1 MRYALKLLPLLLN
14 LALVPAAEGAIKLNS
29 KMVYI
34 KPVEIISISKPS
46 ALVSTRVKVSYQLA
60 CGEDFRGVLVRETRN
75 AAKPHGPSVQLA
87 VTVERTETLCSTLPV
102 TRETSIALRH
112 FGTVR
117 PLVMGES
124 KRIVLAEALDLSA
137 AADAMVI
144 SWQSSCRRLLGVVLT
159 PTADD
164 QDSKIQLTLAQV
176 AGDGLAE
183 GKAEDC
189 PRQLR
194 RSRLTSISL
203 PLQSIVLNAKPGHIE
218 ELFAYRLKAPRAM
231 RVGADGALTV
241 EWEKSCKEKAMGI
254 LFTGKSGSDIAIV
267 AAFVPNAP
275 CRPGARFVE
284 SYKLGSF
291 HIPKGQTLTVMD
303 EQKIAQAG
311 QRGQFQYR
319 LMPITSVQITR
330 QGKGDWLLAS
340 GVKMSCSHTLG
351 LIAGHDAYGNIA
363 LGALAAGADNVCPI
377 SQTISGDTLTAPLVG
392 PSQGPMPRVYGL
404 RVFGTTFN

>member
-1 MRYALKLLPLLLN
+1 MRYALKLLPLFLN
-14 LALVPAAEGAIKLNS
+14 LALVPAAEGAIKLRS
-29 KMVYI
+29 KMVYM
-34 KPVEIISISKPS
+34 KPVEIVSISKAS
-46 ALVSTRVKVSYQLA
+46 ALVSARVQVSYQLA
-60 CGEDFRGVLVRETRN
+60 CGENFRGVLLRETRN

-144 SWQSSCRRLLGVVLT
+144 SWQSNCRSLLGVVLT

-176 AGDGLAE
+176 AGDAFTE
-183 GKAEDC
+183 GKAQDC

-194 RSRLTSISL
+194 RSRVTSLSL
-203 PLQSIVLNAKPGHIE
+203 PLQSIVLTAKPGHID

-231 RVGADGALTV
+231 RVDAGGALTV
-241 EWEKSCKEKAMGI
+241 EWEKSCKEKALGI
-254 LFTGKSGSDIAIV
+254 LFTGKSGSEIAIV

-275 CRPGARFVE
+275 CRMGARFIQ
-284 SYKLGSF
+284 SYKLAGF
-291 HIPKGQTLTVMD
+291 HIPKGQTMTAMD
-303 EQKIAQAG
+303 DQMILQAG
-311 QRGQFQYR
+311 QRAQFQYR
-319 LMPITSVQITR
+319 VMPITSVQIAR
-330 QGKGDWLLAS
+330 RGMGDWLLAS
-340 GVKMSCSHTLG
+340 GVTMSCSHTLG
-351 LIAGHDAYGNIA
+351 LVAGHDAYGNIA

-377 SQTISGDTLTAPLVG
+377 SQTISGDTLTAPLAG
-392 PSQGPMPRVYGL
+392 PNQGPMPRVYGL